1 MIPTL
6 LVCIPFLKTCSSIIQ
21 LFVILQTEITKAY
34 AILGNIDTRRQYDK
48 DTGTY
53 YIMRSSPKKGSGQ
66 KVLRLTDDALEID
79 MYKIDEVCFYL
90 GESVVY
96 MYIKC
101 IKFDILKSPDSAK
114 TALEQL
120 LTTLHKPQIF
130 HLHAMLQWPL
140 DTHNKVKTLFF

>member
-79 MYKIDEVCFYL
+79 MYKIDEVCLYL
-90 GESVVY
+90 SESVVY

-101 IKFDILKSPDSAK
+101 IKFDILKSLIVQK
-114 TALEQL
+114 RL
-120 LTTLHKPQIF
+120 LNDF
-130 HLHAMLQWPL
+130 
-140 DTHNKVKTLFF
+140 